1 MPLQSFLQKL
11 NSRPDSVEFTDTMAV
26 IESLYEFT
34 PTAFTNGELENAA
47 GQNNGSCKLFA
58 FARLQGLSKEQT
70 LACFGAYYRKDV
82 LEHPEGTDH
91 GNIRNFM
98 KFGWDGV
105 VYAGQALR
113 AK

>member
-1 MPLQSFLQKL
+1 MTLADFLHKLTADPQSI
-11 NSRPDSVEFTDTMAV
+11 EFTDTMAL
-26 IESLYEFT
+26 IDELYEFT
-34 PTAFTNGELENAA
+34 PSEFRNGELTNAA

-58 FARLQGLSKEQT
+58 FARLRGLSKEQT

-82 LEHPEGTDH
+82 LEHPEGSDH

-98 KFGWDGV
+98 KYGWDGIA
-105 VYAGQALR
+105 YTGGPLR